1 MGKLVQKIFHL
12 RPRQRNLPRH
22 HNPWMSRTLR
32 VIANQQFFIQF
43 LTRAQAGVDN
53 LYIAVRII
61 LGFLFKAHQVN
72 HLAGKVGNSYRL
84 PHIQHKHLTTLP
96 HTARLKHQ
104 LTGFGDGHEVANNI
118 LVSHRYRP
126 AIANLVTEQWY
137 NRARR
142 PQHIA
147 KAHHRKHRTGLSL
160 GQALKHQLRYALGRP
175 HHIGGAHRLI
185 GRNQNKALNTRS
197 NRRLSR
203 MEGTKH
209 IVLHPLNHIVLNQR
223 YMLVRCRMI
232 NRLNTKG
239 PHHRLTPATM
249 GCAAQHCMQR
259 HTQRLNLVDRLQLTL
274 NGIQRKLGLLE
285 QHQPGRLMAQNL
297 AAQLRTNGTSGPGH
311 QYRLA
316 EQALRYHSR
325 IWTNRVPAQEIFDF
339 QIPNVVDSGQ
349 TSNQFRH
356 RRHGLNRYG
365 EAFEGLHELFA
376 VNRLRVLYRK
386 QHSRNIQL
394 PNRLVDEFQGIDQQV
409 TNHGL
414 MIGIQ
419 HRHKSK
425 RPVFNTLRQGG
436 SQLHPLRPRTHNQN
450 AVFGAITTAPNDCAH
465 TKTRTR
471 NKHEGESPI
480 DNRHG
485 TGHQR
490 LEQEPQ
496 NNQRNTRENN
506 ANKNRQKSMFADV
519 SNHGPIKA
527 ELYEGSNRHHY
538 GSQ

>member
-1 MGKLVQKIFHL
+1 M
-12 RPRQRNLPRH
+12 
-22 HNPWMSRTLR
+22 
-32 VIANQQFFIQF
+32 
-43 LTRAQAGVDN
+43 
-53 LYIAVRII
+53 
-61 LGFLFKAHQVN
+61 N
-72 HLAGKVGNSYRL
+72 HLAGKVGDSNWFT
-84 PHIQHKHLTTLP
+84 HIQHKHLTTLP

-147 KAHHRKHRTGLSL
+147 KAHHRKHSAGLPL
-160 GQALKHQLRYALGRP
+160 GKALKHQLRHAFGRP

-185 GRNQNKALNTRS
+185 GRNQNKALNARS

-203 MEGTKH
+203 MEGTEH

-223 YMLVRCRMI
+223 HVLIGRRVIY
-232 NRLNTKG
+232 RLNAKG
-239 PHHRLTPATM
+239 PHHCLTAATM
-249 GCAAQHCMQR
+249 GYAAQHRMQR
-259 HTQRLNLVDRLQLTL
+259 HTQRLDLVDRLQLTL
-274 NGIQRKLGLLE
+274 NGIQRKLRLLE
-285 QHQPGRLMAQNL
+285 QHQPGWLVAQNL

-325 IWTNRVPAQEIFDF
+325 IWTNRVPPQEIFDF

-349 TSNQFRH
+349 ASNQFRH
-356 RRHGLNRYG
+356 RRHSLNRHG
-365 EAFEGLHELFA
+365 ETFESAHEFFA
-376 VNRLRVLYRK
+376 VYLLRVLYRK
-386 QHSRNIQL
+386 QHPRNIQL
-394 PNRLVDEFQGIDQQV
+394 PNRLVDEFQGIDRQV

-419 HRHKSK
+419 HRHKTK
-425 RPVFNTLRQGG
+425 RPVFHTLRQGG
-436 SQLHPLRPRTHNQN
+436 SQLHSLRPRTHNQN
-450 AVFGAITTAPNDCAH
+450 AAFGTITSTPHDRPHAKP
-465 TKTRTR
+465 RTR

-480 DNRHG
+480 DNWHG

-506 ANKNRQKSMFADV
+506 ANKNRQKSMFTDV
-519 SNHGPIKA
+519 SNNGPIKA

-538 GSQ
+538 GSQRYPELLFRGYPPGILESQGKRRPNGQRQKHKIRYNGNRTLLGSG